1 MAEEIIAP
9 LTDDEIAVLM
19 IAAEGEMMIDMG
31 KDSRWHQPIV
41 SLVKRGFLKQ
51 WDKFN
56 NEITDAGRAALEG
69 HGDGG

>member
-1 MAEEIIAP
+1 MSEEIIVP

-19 IAAEGEMMIDMG
+19 IAAEGEALIDMG
-31 KDSRWHQPIV
+31 KYSKWSSPIQ
-41 SLVKRGFLKQ
+41 SLVKRGYLKQ

-69 HGDGG
+69 HGDAG